1 MCVGKSQQTYER
13 LLKAVLE
20 ACEAIGISADP
31 ATVVTDFE
39 SAAIN
44 AVTATLGD
52 HVAVR
57 GCFFHLCQ
65 STWRKIQE
73 LGLVQAYRSDKEVRT
88 FCASIDALAFLPI
101 SEVDEGVK
109 HLLDN
114 IPAGDSQQEL
124 TSLLDYFQ
132 STYVSGTFRR
142 ITRPTG
148 GNGATQVRL
157 RRIPPLFPKATWN
170 VFEAT
175 LAGTDRTNNLCESWN
190 RGFTAV
196 VGHQHPSLW
205 TAVEALQ
212 EDAAAA
218 TTVLLQNARGQPPAK
233 RVKRATLQLQRQL
246 QTLCRERRDGRR
258 SVADTLRAVSHT
270 VRFE

>member
-1 MCVGKSQQTYER
+1 M
-13 LLKAVLE
+13 
-20 ACEAIGISADP
+20 
-31 ATVVTDFE
+31 
-39 SAAIN
+39 
-44 AVTATLGD
+44 
-52 HVAVR
+52 
-57 GCFFHLCQ
+57 
-65 STWRKIQE
+65 
-73 LGLVQAYRSDKEVRT
+73 
-88 FCASIDALAFLPI
+88 
-101 SEVDEGVK
+101 
-109 HLLDN
+109 
-114 IPAGDSQQEL
+114 
-124 TSLLDYFQ
+124 
-132 STYVSGTFRR
+132 
-142 ITRPTG
+142 
-148 GNGATQVRL
+148 L
-157 RRIPPLFPKATWN
+157 RRIHVYEKSHQEEPHSLGVFKAKDRD
-170 VFEAT
+170 
-175 LAGTDRTNNLCESWN
+175 LQTDRTNNLCESWN